1 MSGGEKGRGRMGL
14 ESICTAS
21 LERVTRNGY
30 LGGEGA
36 GKRRMEAGIVA
47 LLKEKRASSRGS
59 GQSGES
65 GESHVSNTML
75 LLLLGASGKGQVG
88 GDGKR
93 AQIEVETGLRYKI
106 RWEQMM

>member
-14 ESICTAS
+14 GGICKAR
-21 LERVTRNGY
+21 LERVTRDGY

-36 GKRRMEAGIVA
+36 RKRRMEAGIAA

-65 GESHVSNTML
+65 GESHVSNSML
-75 LLLLGASGKGQVG
+75 LLLLLL
-88 GDGKR
+88 
-93 AQIEVETGLRYKI
+93 GLREGVRSEETEKERKSKWRLDCEI
-106 RWEQMM
+106 K